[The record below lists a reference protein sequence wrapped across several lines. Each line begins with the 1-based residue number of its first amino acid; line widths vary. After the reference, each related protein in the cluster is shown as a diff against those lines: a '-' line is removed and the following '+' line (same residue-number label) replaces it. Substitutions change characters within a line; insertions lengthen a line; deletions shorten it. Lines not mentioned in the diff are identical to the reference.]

1 MDTGVVHGA
10 DCYRTRT
17 SNAHLLDV
25 PDGRNTPTSIDLL
38 CAHTLAP
45 TQAPKSRRRRDQPQE
60 RARLRTAGVFMAS
73 VGVASSYRPLAS
85 VALGSRN
92 ELEIS
97 KLAQIGSKSKVP
109 P

>member
-25 PDGRNTPTSIDLL
+25 PDSRNTPTSIDLL

-45 TQAPKSRRRRDQPQE
+45 TQAPKIRRRRDQPQE
-60 RARLRTAGVFMAS
+60 RARLARGGRVHG
-73 VGVASSYRPLAS
+73 VGVVASCVTYAP
-85 VALGSRN
+85 VALVSRN

-97 KLAQIGSKSKVP
+97 KLAQIG
-109 P
+109 

>member
-25 PDGRNTPTSIDLL
+25 PDSRNTPTSIDLL

-45 TQAPKSRRRRDQPQE
+45 TQAPKNRRPCDQPQE
-60 RARLRTAGVFMAS
+60 RARFAHGGRVHGVGLAS
-73 VGVASSYRPLAS
+73 GYRPLAS

-92 ELEIS
+92 ELKIS
-97 KLAQIGSKSKVP
+97 KSLEIG
-109 P
+109 

>member
-25 PDGRNTPTSIDLL
+25 PDSRNTPTSIDLL

-45 TQAPKSRRRRDQPQE
+45 TQAPKIRRYGDRPRE
-60 RARLRTAGVFMAS
+60 RARLAHGGRVHGVWL
-73 VGVASSYRPLAS
+73 VASCVTYAP
-85 VALGSRN
+85 VALVSRN
-92 ELEIS
+92 EIEIS
-97 KLAQIGSKSKVP
+97 KLAQIG
-109 P
+109 

>member
-25 PDGRNTPTSIDLL
+25 PDSRNTPTSIDLL

-45 TQAPKSRRRRDQPQE
+45 TQAPKNRRRATNLE
-60 RARLRTAGVFMAS
+60 SARVLRTADVLMAS
-73 VGVASSYRPLAS
+73 GLA
-85 VALGSRN
+85 
-92 ELEIS
+92 I
-97 KLAQIGSKSKVP
+97 
-109 P
+109 